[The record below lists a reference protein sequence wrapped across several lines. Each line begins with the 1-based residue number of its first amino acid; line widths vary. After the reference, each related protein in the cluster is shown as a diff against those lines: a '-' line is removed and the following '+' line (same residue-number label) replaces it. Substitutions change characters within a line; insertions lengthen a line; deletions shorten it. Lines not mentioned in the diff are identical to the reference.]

1 MILYLGDSTDE
12 ALTLSFSVIKGIC
25 CELIICLL
33 YFISFNDLELN
44 KSLEGELDLDDLSSS
59 CCSFPVLPYYS
70 SSSFSLSR
78 LLFSLLLTSRDVS
91 RHTFKEVTC
100 SIYPSG
106 NYNFLLIDFNFFLC
120 FSYLSLDGFLIV
132 YLSKFNFLFKSFS
145 YLSGEMIS
153 P

>member
-25 CELIICLL
+25 CELFIYLL
-33 YFISFNDLELN
+33 YFISFNDLVLN
-44 KSLEGELDLDDLSSS
+44 KSFDGELDLDDLSSS
-59 CCSFPVLPYYS
+59 CCSYPVLSYYS
-70 SSSFSLSR
+70 SSSLSR
-78 LLFSLLLTSRDVS
+78 LLYSLLLTSRDVS